1 MGGPKRPSIFGR
13 FRSIF
18 KATTEV
24 KEEEKPPESLSRR
37 VGLRIAIVGGGIGGL
52 YAAVN
57 MVKAGVDPEAITII
71 AKEWPTYSRHRLAE
85 ILADGSD
92 VRAAT
97 LEAAE
102 KVVRVGV
109 NVMGGAEAV
118 AVSIPGREILVRSG
132 GREEELEYDTLVIA
146 SGGRPF
152 IPPIPGASLKG
163 VTTFH
168 TLRDVE
174 TLRRLTKPSSIV
186 VVGGGLIG
194 LAAAVAL
201 RRLGHRVAVVE
212 MRKALLPQVIDP
224 EIAEPV
230 RKYLTRVE
238 GVKVVTSS
246 AARKLVGDRRVRKV
260 VLTSFS
266 LSADAVVMATGV
278 RPNTDFLRD
287 SGLEMVKGAIKV
299 DPHGRTSAPGVYA
312 LGDCALSLDLITG
325 KYVYRPLGFIA
336 AKYAR
341 FVALAIA
348 GKPLKDDIESVGVI
362 PTIYERIGS
371 LRVYRVGL
379 SASEARSL
387 GLNAVVKVEPP
398 SHGGRLWSADVLV
411 DGVPVGWE
419 AVVLGHEHVVKAVAK
434 YSAVRA
440 YRRVVRGRALS
451 RGYVPRV

>member
-1 MGGPKRPSIFGR
+1 MGGPKRSLFGR

-18 KATTEV
+18 KVTTEV
-24 KEEEKPPESLSRR
+24 KEEKPPESLSRR
-37 VGLRIAIVGGGIGGL
+37 VGLRIAIIGGGIGGL
-52 YAAVN
+52 YTAVN
-57 MVKAGVDPEAITII
+57 LIKTGVDPDAITII
-71 AKEWPTYSRHRLAE
+71 AKEWPTYSRHRLAS
-85 ILADGSD
+85 ILAHGSD
-92 VRAAT
+92 LRTAM
-97 LEAAE
+97 LDAAE

-132 GREEELEYDTLVIA
+132 GSEEELEYDTLVIA
-146 SGGRPF
+146 SGGKPF
-152 IPPIPGASLKG
+152 IPPIPGVSLRG

-168 TLRDVE
+168 TLSDVE
-174 TLRRLTKPSSIV
+174 ALRRLTRPSSVV

-194 LAAAVAL
+194 LTAAVAL

-212 MRKALLPQVIDP
+212 MRKALLPQVLDP
-224 EIAEPV
+224 EVAEPV

-238 GVKVVTSS
+238 GIKVITSS
-246 AARKLVGDRRVRKV
+246 AARKLAGNGRVRKV

-278 RPNTDFLRD
+278 RPNTDFLKE
-287 SGLEMVKGAIKV
+287 SGLETVKGGVKV

-312 LGDCALSLDLITG
+312 LGDCALSLDLVTG
-325 KYVYRPLGFIA
+325 KLVYRPLGFVA

-341 FVALAIA
+341 FVAQAIA

-371 LRVYRVGL
+371 LRVYRIGL
-379 SASEARSL
+379 NASEARSL
-387 GLNAVVKVEPP
+387 GLNAVVRVEPP
-398 SHGGRLWSADVLV
+398 AHGGRLWSADVLV
-411 DGVPVGWE
+411 DDMPVGWE
-419 AVVLGHEHVVKAVAK
+419 AVVLGHEHVVKSVAK
-434 YSAVRA
+434 YRAVRA

-451 RGYVPRV
+451 KGYVPRV